1 MATVR
6 IASFNV
12 ENLFRRAKI
21 LNEPDRATTT
31 RLLKLVDE
39 LQGVLKEDNYTD
51 TRKKRIVAL
60 LKELRGYATVRVDR
74 GKLFTGMGA
83 VKVGA
88 SGRKDW
94 DGEIIFTQEK
104 VKEGARKSTAAVIK
118 AVKADVC
125 CVVEAENRPIL
136 DAFNTELLTGVQR
149 FAASMLIDGNDE
161 RGIDVG
167 VLSKHPI
174 GAIRTHL
181 FEKDTTGKPLF
192 SRDCLHVE
200 ILLPDKQVL
209 HLLCNHFKSKMNNDA
224 ASDGKR
230 KRQAARVAAI
240 VKERFD
246 LKKDLVVVAGDLNDT
261 PDSDPLAPLL
271 KVRDLHDALAL
282 QFGADA
288 AQRWTYK
295 YRSQLNQI
303 DYLLLST
310 PLKKAFQR
318 AGVERRGIHGVDG
331 ITGTPP
337 FPDVKSPATAASDH
351 GAVWV
356 DLDL

>member
-1 MATVR
+1 MATIR

-21 LNEPDRATTT
+21 LNEPDRKTTT
-31 RLLKLVDE
+31 RLLGLVDE
-39 LQGVLKEDNYTD
+39 LQGLLKEDNYTE
-51 TRKKRIVAL
+51 TRKKRIIAL
-60 LKELRGYATVRVDR
+60 LKDLRGYATVRVDR

-88 SGRKDW
+88 TGRKDW
-94 DGEIIFTQEK
+94 DGEIIFTQQK

-136 DAFNTELLTGVQR
+136 DDFNTELLAGAQR
-149 FAASMLIDGNDE
+149 FAASMLIDGNDQ

-167 VLSKHPI
+167 LLSKHPI

-200 ILLPDKQVL
+200 VLLPDGQVL
-209 HLLCNHFKSKMNNDA
+209 HVLCNHFKSKMNNDA

-230 KRQAARVAAI
+230 KRQATRVAEI
-240 VKERFD
+240 VKEQFD
-246 LKKDLVVVAGDLNDT
+246 LAKDLVVVAGDLNDT
-261 PDSDPLAPLL
+261 PDSDPLEPLL
-271 KVRDLHDALAL
+271 KVRNLHDALAL
-282 QFGADA
+282 QFGNDND
-288 AQRWTYK
+288 QRWTYK

-303 DYLLLST
+303 DYLLVSK
-310 PLKKAFQR
+310 PLKEAFKA
-318 AGVERRGIHGVDG
+318 AGVERRGIHGVEA
-331 ITGTPP
+331 ITGLPP

-351 GAVWV
+351 AAIWV
-356 DLDL
+356 DVDL